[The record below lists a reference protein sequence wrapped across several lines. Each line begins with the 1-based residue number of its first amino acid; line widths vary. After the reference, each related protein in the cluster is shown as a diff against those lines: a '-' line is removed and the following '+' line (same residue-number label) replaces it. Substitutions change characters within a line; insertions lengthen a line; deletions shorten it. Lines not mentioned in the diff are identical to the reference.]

1 MDSNYTY
8 GNMTQQSRDSDMYQY
23 PRPYLP
29 YNNPASTNDDGINEE
44 EYNPESLQNHA
55 GSTAPSSRPQAP
67 SISLPDPK
75 ALQQFH
81 AVKLHIKTSDWSFDF
96 EGPYQALHKILE
108 SLGSIAEHLSHRE

>member
-1 MDSNYTY
+1 MDSNYPY
-8 GNMTQQSRDSDMYQY
+8 GNTTQQSRESDMYQY
-23 PRPYLP
+23 TRPY
-29 YNNPASTNDDGINEE
+29 YNPAPTNDNGINEE

-55 GSTAPSSRPQAP
+55 GSTDPSSRPQAP
-67 SISLPDPK
+67 SINLPDPK